1 MTVLAAGAADAAN
14 TANTANTADTADT
27 AGAVPTAP
35 GSEPSVAYRNE
46 ATKRFEAP
54 SAARVKEMSAQVGAE
69 APGAM
74 AVEELV
80 ALGLREEA
88 VAVPAGGVKL
98 RLRGGLRSA
107 LLAEERDGKVVL
119 SCEGAPAEA
128 EIPSIA
134 SAGGGEVRP

>member
-1 MTVLAAGAADAAN
+1 MRIPTNLLLMTVLAAGAAS
-14 TANTANTADTADT
+14 ADTL
-27 AGAVPTAP
+27 PP
-35 GSEPSVAYRNE
+35 GSEASVAYRNE

-54 SAARVKEMSAQVGAE
+54 SAATLKERTVRAGAE
-69 APGAM
+69 AAV
-74 AVEELV
+74 AVEELA

-88 VAVPAGGVKL
+88 VAVPAGGVRL

-128 EIPSIA
+128 EVPIA
-134 SAGGGEVRP
+134 ASSGGEEVRP